1 LTAKPSSASAQSDD
15 PTLKALEQA
24 TNRLA
29 LAEETNRLLREQLAA
44 KDDRIAAK
52 EAIIEIKDEQIKL
65 LKSAN
70 SDRAGANTIDQYRI
84 EACQAQLSKADAEIR
99 RLRYPGLLERLFK
112 PDTII
117 AGIVGYGFGKI
128 DGK

>member
-1 LTAKPSSASAQSDD
+1 MTAQPSSASAQSDD

-29 LAEETNRLLREQLAA
+29 VAEETNRLLREQLAA

-52 EAIIEIKDEQIKL
+52 DAVIATKDEQIAL

-70 SDRAGANTIDQYRI
+70 KDRAGVATIDQFRV

-99 RLRYPGLLERLFK
+99 RLRYPSFLERLFK

-117 AGIVGYGFGKI
+117 AGIAGYGFGKL
-128 DGK
+128 GGQ